1 MTKNLIEPY
10 TKIQDLSR
18 ENFISTYSHFEDDL
32 VNKNIVQVVNF
43 LNRKLTSIN
52 LWVGVDTVDL
62 LQNSNMEATAFYK
75 AINRFDFPLA
85 KLYKVD
91 DYLIMVMLN

>member
-18 ENFISTYSHFEDDL
+18 ENFISTYSRFEDDL
-32 VNKNIVQVVNF
+32 VNKNIVQVVDF
-43 LNRKLTSIN
+43 LNRKLTSFN
-52 LWVGVDTVDL
+52 LWVGVDAVDL

-75 AINRFDFPLA
+75 AVNRLDFPSA

-91 DYLIMVMLN
+91 GYLIMVMLR